1 MQEFLLKIDGTI
13 HTLSTPW
20 VMGILNITPD
30 SFYKESRITEPVEA
44 VERAEQ
50 MLNQGAK
57 IIDIG
62 GYSSRPGASPV
73 SQEEEWKRL
82 QNVIP
87 AVRALTDKVPGTFI
101 SVDTFRASVAEKA
114 IDAGAHMVNDIS
126 AGNLDNKMHEV
137 VAKLKCPY
145 ILMHMQGDPSTMQH
159 NPSYRHITQ
168 DIVKFFSE
176 RLPKLHDMGIHD
188 TIVDVGFGFGKTL
201 EHNYQLLRELHAFQL
216 LGRPILTGISRK
228 SMVYKA
234 LGNTAEESLNG
245 STALHMAALL
255 QGSNILRVHDVKE
268 AQETITLFTQL
279 MPNGINHLL
288 QPWER

>member
-1 MQEFLLKIDGTI
+1 MQEFLLKVEGTI

-30 SFYKESRITEPVEA
+30 SFYKESRITKPLEA

-50 MLNQGAK
+50 MLSQGAK

-62 GYSSRPGASPV
+62 GYSSRPGASLV
-73 SQEEEWKRL
+73 SQEEEWNRL

-87 AVRALTDKVPGTFI
+87 AVRALTDKIPGTFI

-126 AGNLDNKMHEV
+126 GGNLDNKMHKV

-145 ILMHMQGDPSTMQH
+145 ILMHMQGDPNTMQD

-234 LGNTAEESLNG
+234 LNNTAEESLNG

>member
-1 MQEFLLKIDGTI
+1 MQEFLLKVEGTI

-30 SFYKESRITEPVEA
+30 SFYKESRITKPLEA

-50 MLNQGAK
+50 MLSQGAK

-73 SQEEEWKRL
+73 SQEEEWNRL

-87 AVRALTDKVPGTFI
+87 AVRALTDKIPGTFI

-114 IDAGAHMVNDIS
+114 IDAGAHMINDIS
-126 AGNLDNKMHEV
+126 AGNLDNKMHKV

-145 ILMHMQGDPSTMQH
+145 ILMHMQGDPSTMQDK
-159 NPSYRHITQ
+159 PSYRHITQ

-234 LGNTAEESLNG
+234 LNNTAEESLNG

>member
-1 MQEFLLKIDGTI
+1 MQEFLLKVEGTI

-30 SFYKESRITEPVEA
+30 SFYKESRITKPLEA

-73 SQEEEWKRL
+73 SLEEEWNRL

-87 AVRALTDKVPGTFI
+87 AARALTDKIPGTFI

-114 IDAGAHMVNDIS
+114 IDAGAHMINDIS
-126 AGNLDNKMHEV
+126 AGNLDNKMHKV

-145 ILMHMQGDPSTMQH
+145 ILMHMQGDPRTMQD

-234 LGNTAEESLNG
+234 LNNTAEESLNG

-268 AQETITLFTQL
+268 AHETITLFTQL

>member
-1 MQEFLLKIDGTI
+1 MQEFLLKVEGTI

-30 SFYKESRITEPVEA
+30 SFYKESRITKPLEA

-50 MLNQGAK
+50 MLSQGAK

-73 SQEEEWKRL
+73 SQEEEWNRL

-87 AVRALTDKVPGTFI
+87 AVRALTDKIPGTFI

-126 AGNLDNKMHEV
+126 GGNLDNKMHKV

-145 ILMHMQGDPSTMQH
+145 ILMHMQGDPNTMQD

-234 LGNTAEESLNG
+234 LNNTAEESLNG

-268 AQETITLFTQL
+268 AHETITLFTQL

>member
-1 MQEFLLKIDGTI
+1 MQEFLLKVEGTI

-30 SFYKESRITEPVEA
+30 SFYKESRITKPLEA

-50 MLNQGAK
+50 MLSQGAK

-73 SQEEEWKRL
+73 SQEEEWNRL

-87 AVRALTDKVPGTFI
+87 AVRGLTDKIPGTFI

-126 AGNLDNKMHEV
+126 GGNLDNKMHKV

-145 ILMHMQGDPSTMQH
+145 ILMHMQGDPNTMQD

-234 LGNTAEESLNG
+234 LNNTAEESLNG

-255 QGSNILRVHDVKE
+255 QGSNIHRVHDVKE

>member
-1 MQEFLLKIDGTI
+1 MQEFLLKVEGTI

-30 SFYKESRITEPVEA
+30 SFYKESRITKPLEA

-50 MLNQGAK
+50 MLSQGAK

-62 GYSSRPGASPV
+62 GYSSRPGASLV
-73 SQEEEWKRL
+73 SQEEEWNRL

-87 AVRALTDKVPGTFI
+87 AVRALTDKIPGTFI

-114 IDAGAHMVNDIS
+114 IDAGAHMINDIS
-126 AGNLDNKMHEV
+126 AGNLDNKMHKV

-145 ILMHMQGDPSTMQH
+145 ILMHMQGDPRTMQD

-234 LGNTAEESLNG
+234 LNNTAEESLNG

>member
-1 MQEFLLKIDGTI
+1 MQEFLLKVDGTI

-30 SFYKESRITEPVEA
+30 SFYKESRITEPLAA

>member
-1 MQEFLLKIDGTI
+1 MQEFLLKVEGTI

-30 SFYKESRITEPVEA
+30 SFYKESRIALPAEA
-44 VERAEQ
+44 AKRAEE
-50 MLNQGAK
+50 MLINGAK

-62 GYSSRPGASPV
+62 GYSSRPGAAPV
-73 SQEEEWKRL
+73 TLEQEWDRL
-82 QNVIP
+82 KEVIP
-87 AVRALTDKVPGTFI
+87 AVRSVVNKYAGTFI
-101 SVDTFRASVAEKA
+101 SIDTFRASVAEKA
-114 IDAGAHMVNDIS
+114 IDAGAHIVNDIS
-126 AGNLDNKMHEV
+126 GGNLDDRMYEV

-145 ILMHMQGDPSTMQH
+145 ILMHMQGDPANMQK
-159 NPSYRHITQ
+159 NPSYTHVTK

-188 TIVDVGFGFGKTL
+188 TIVDVGFGFGKTV

-216 LGRPILTGISRK
+216 LGRPILSGISRK
-228 SMVYKA
+228 SMIYNV
-234 LGNTAEESLNG
+234 LRNTAENSLNG
-245 STALHMAALL
+245 TTALHMAALL

-268 AQETITLFTQL
+268 AMETITLFTQL
-279 MPNGINHLL
+279 MPEGINHLL

>member
-1 MQEFLLKIDGTI
+1 MQEFLLKVDGTI

-30 SFYKESRITEPVEA
+30 SFYKESRITEPLEA
-44 VERAEQ
+44 LERAEQ

-73 SQEEEWKRL
+73 SQEEEWNRL

-87 AVRALTDKVPGTFI
+87 AIRALTDKVPGTFI

>member
-1 MQEFLLKIDGTI
+1 MQEFLLKVEGTI

-30 SFYKESRITEPVEA
+30 SFYKESRITKPLEA

-50 MLNQGAK
+50 MLSQGAK

-62 GYSSRPGASPV
+62 GYSSRPGASAV
-73 SQEEEWKRL
+73 SQEEEWNRL

-87 AVRALTDKVPGTFI
+87 AVRALTDKIPGTFI

-114 IDAGAHMVNDIS
+114 IDAGAHMINDIS
-126 AGNLDNKMHEV
+126 AGNLDNKMHKV

-145 ILMHMQGDPSTMQH
+145 ILMHMQGDPRTMQD

-234 LGNTAEESLNG
+234 LNNTAEESLNG

>member
-1 MQEFLLKIDGTI
+1 MQEFLLKIEGTI

-30 SFYKESRITEPVEA
+30 SFYKESRITKPLEA
-44 VERAEQ
+44 VKRAEQ

-73 SQEEEWKRL
+73 SQEEEWNRL

-87 AVRALTDKVPGTFI
+87 AIRALTDKVPGTFI

>member
-1 MQEFLLKIDGTI
+1 MQEFLLKVDGTI

-20 VMGILNITPD
+20 VMGILNISPD
-30 SFYKESRITEPVEA
+30 SFFKESRITKPLEA
-44 VERAEQ
+44 VKRAEQ

-73 SQEEEWKRL
+73 SQEEEWNRL

-87 AVRALTDKVPGTFI
+87 AIRALTDKVPGTFI

>member
-1 MQEFLLKIDGTI
+1 MQEFLLKVDGTI

-30 SFYKESRITEPVEA
+30 SFYKESRITEPLAA

-87 AVRALTDKVPGTFI
+87 AIRALTDKVPGTFI

>member
-1 MQEFLLKIDGTI
+1 MQEFLLKVDGTI

-73 SQEEEWKRL
+73 SLEEEWNRL

>member
-1 MQEFLLKIDGTI
+1 MQEFLLKVDGTI

-30 SFYKESRITEPVEA
+30 SFYKESRITEPLAA

-57 IIDIG
+57 IIDVG

-87 AVRALTDKVPGTFI
+87 AIRALTDKVPGTFI

-126 AGNLDNKMHEV
+126 AGNLDNKMHDV
-137 VAKLKCPY
+137 VSKLKCPY

>member
-1 MQEFLLKIDGTI
+1 MQEFLLKVEGTI

-30 SFYKESRITEPVEA
+30 SFYKESRITKPLEA

-50 MLNQGAK
+50 MLSQGAK

-73 SQEEEWKRL
+73 SQEEEWNRL

-87 AVRALTDKVPGTFI
+87 AVRALTDKIPGTFI

-114 IDAGAHMVNDIS
+114 IDAGAHMINDIS
-126 AGNLDNKMHEV
+126 AGYLDNKMHKV

-145 ILMHMQGDPSTMQH
+145 ILMHMQGDPSTMQDK
-159 NPSYRHITQ
+159 PSYRHITQ

-234 LGNTAEESLNG
+234 LNNTAEESLNG

>member
-1 MQEFLLKIDGTI
+1 MQEFLLKVEGTI

-30 SFYKESRITEPVEA
+30 SFYKESRITKPLEA

-50 MLNQGAK
+50 MLSQGAK

-62 GYSSRPGASPV
+62 GYSSRPGASLV
-73 SQEEEWKRL
+73 SQEEEWNRL

-87 AVRALTDKVPGTFI
+87 AVRALTDKIPGTFI

-114 IDAGAHMVNDIS
+114 IDAGAHMINDIS
-126 AGNLDNKMHEV
+126 AGNLDNKMHKV

-145 ILMHMQGDPSTMQH
+145 ILMHMQGDPNTMQD

-234 LGNTAEESLNG
+234 LNNTAEESLNG